1 MSANQPNQQANLHP
15 PQDQNVG
22 PNSPSSPAADANG
35 EAMDTDNNFAPADD
49 SHPDATSN
57 DKDAEAEHD
66 HDGGDEAKPAARPP
80 AVIANEEASPSIAAG
95 TLQELQ
101 PSNLRDDSPNENEQR
116 GPSVEEIIDNDKP
129 DTMISSAS
137 ASVGGGTT
145 QSGLLS
151 SLASKATR
159 SSPSS
164 SSPKSSANQS
174 SLQPSNLRD
183 DSPNENEQRGPS
195 VEEIIDNDEPDIMI
209 LSSSS
214 PKSSANQSSATTK
227 KDIQTQQQ
235 QRGKQKRQ
243 CFFAKTGRGKLE
255 QIPDNVDECPVPPN
269 ALSMTT
275 EAEDAS
281 SERTGQ
287 EDDRGEQRQ
296 RTMLSGGGVEQI
308 PCNSNDGED
317 NPDRQLSAASAVPD
331 LEELEE
337 QKKKLPPP
345 LCPTPPS
352 VQRGMPSEDDVNIRR
367 KLAMEKVHPNDG
379 EERSN
384 TVDDDD
390 DDEEMQSRAVDSQGD
405 LLSIPHT
412 EECWF
417 GWFVDIVFGSFYS
430 S

>member
-116 GPSVEEIIDNDKP
+116 GPSVEEIIDND
-129 DTMISSAS
+129 
-137 ASVGGGTT
+137 
-145 QSGLLS
+145 
-151 SLASKATR
+151 
-159 SSPSS
+159 
-164 SSPKSSANQS
+164 
-174 SLQPSNLRD
+174 
-183 DSPNENEQRGPS
+183 
-195 VEEIIDNDEPDIMI
+195 EPDIMI

-227 KDIQTQQQ
+227 KDIKKTQQ
-235 QRGKQKRQ
+235 GKQKRQ

-255 QIPDNVDECPVPPN
+255 QIPDKLDECPVPPN

>member
-57 DKDAEAEHD
+57 DQRDADESSATIETRKGKVEDVQEQRSDNKGAEAEHD
-66 HDGGDEAKPAARPP
+66 SDEGNNEAKPAARPP
-80 AVIANEEASPSIAAG
+80 SVIANEEASPTIAAG
-95 TLQELQ
+95 TFQQELQ
-101 PSNLRDDSPNENEQR
+101 TSNLRDDSPNENEQR

-174 SLQPSNLRD
+174 S
-183 DSPNENEQRGPS
+183 
-195 VEEIIDNDEPDIMI
+195 
-209 LSSSS
+209 
-214 PKSSANQSSATTK
+214 ATTK

-255 QIPDNVDECPVPPN
+255 QIPDKLDECPVPPN

>member
-57 DKDAEAEHD
+57 DQRDADESSATIETRKGKVEDVQEQRSDNKGAEAEHD
-66 HDGGDEAKPAARPP
+66 SDEGNNEAKPAARPP
-80 AVIANEEASPSIAAG
+80 SVIANEEASPTIAAG
-95 TLQELQ
+95 TFQQELQ
-101 PSNLRDDSPNENEQR
+101 TSNLRDDSPNENEQR

-174 SLQPSNLRD
+174 S
-183 DSPNENEQRGPS
+183 
-195 VEEIIDNDEPDIMI
+195 
-209 LSSSS
+209 
-214 PKSSANQSSATTK
+214 ATTK
-227 KDIQTQQQ
+227 KDIKKTQQ
-235 QRGKQKRQ
+235 GKQKRQ

-255 QIPDNVDECPVPPN
+255 QIPDKLDECPVPPN

>member
-57 DKDAEAEHD
+57 DQRDADESSATIETRKGKVEDVQEQRSDNKGAEAEHD
-66 HDGGDEAKPAARPP
+66 SDEGNNEAKPAARPP
-80 AVIANEEASPSIAAG
+80 SVIANEEASPTIAAG
-95 TLQELQ
+95 TFQQELQ
-101 PSNLRDDSPNENEQR
+101 
-116 GPSVEEIIDNDKP
+116 
-129 DTMISSAS
+129 T
-137 ASVGGGTT
+137 
-145 QSGLLS
+145 
-151 SLASKATR
+151 
-159 SSPSS
+159 
-164 SSPKSSANQS
+164 
-174 SLQPSNLRD
+174 SNLRD

-227 KDIQTQQQ
+227 KDIKKTQQ
-235 QRGKQKRQ
+235 GKQKRQ

-255 QIPDNVDECPVPPN
+255 QIPDKLDECPVPPN